1 MRGVVGGGRHK
12 RKQNHNGQKP
22 RGAADEP
29 FLNPPY

>member
-22 RGAADEP
+22 RGARTERQ
-29 FLNPPY
+29 LSK